1 MRISDRYTVFF
12 IVAIMP
18 LLSCGQTTIGIK
30 GGLNWGSVR
39 NSKGLS
45 YYEGTYTCDPSYC
58 FGFDVK
64 HRLKNLLRLGGSV
77 EYYMNNTQWYINYG
91 GHNMVNGKDI
101 RYKIGYLRL
110 TIFPEVIKGKKVQF
124 YFNAGPFLNLMVYS
138 DRDGIIWDHGHPPY
152 YVDETV
158 TGSAKEDI
166 KTIDA
171 GLKVCIGF
179 GYKVGQNL
187 VISIESNG
195 SLGLVN
201 ISKLE
206 QVDAKTKGISLL
218 AGIVYVFPMN
228 KKVK

>member
-1 MRISDRYTVFF
+1 
-12 IVAIMP
+12 MP
-18 LLSCGQTTIGIK
+18 LLSYGQTTFGIK

-39 NSKGLS
+39 NSRGLS
-45 YYEGTYTCDPSYC
+45 NYEGTYTGYQSYC

-64 HRLKNLLRLGGSV
+64 HRLKNLLGLGGSV
-77 EYYMNNTQWYINYG
+77 EYYMNNTQWHIKYG
-91 GHNMVNGKDI
+91 GHNMSDRIDI
-101 RYKIGYLRL
+101 RYKIGYLRF

-124 YFNAGPFLNLMVYS
+124 YFNAGPFLSFRVYS
-138 DRDGIIWDHGHPPY
+138 NRDGIIGGVYVSHPPG

-158 TGSAKEDI
+158 TGYAKEDI

-171 GLKVCIGF
+171 GFKVCIGF
-179 GYKVGQNL
+179 GFKVGQNL

-201 ISKLE
+201 ISKFG
-206 QVDAKTKGISLL
+206 QGNAKTLGISVL

-228 KKVK
+228 KKVQ